1 MASSIQYGISDDV
14 TTQERRET
22 CMAKGKIRE
31 AGASTAPA
39 SFGSA
44 AISATGAVLK
54 SFARVL
60 DRGTTA
66 VGEATSATQKA
77 AGNLVKKK
85 RAAPKR
91 KKAAKKKPAT
101 KAAAKKKRASS
112 RRKR

>member
-1 MASSIQYGISDDV
+1 
-14 TTQERRET
+14 
-22 CMAKGKIRE
+22 MAKGKIHE
-31 AGASTAPA
+31 AGGANTAPA

-60 DRGTTA
+60 DRGTAA
-66 VGEATSATQKA
+66 VGEATPAALKA
-77 AGNLVKKK
+77 KPAKQK

-91 KKAAKKKPAT
+91 KAKAAKKKPAKKT
-101 KAAAKKKRASS
+101 AAKKKPASS

>member
-1 MASSIQYGISDDV
+1 
-14 TTQERRET
+14 
-22 CMAKGKIRE
+22 MAKGKIRE
-31 AGASTAPA
+31 AGGGANTAPA

-60 DRGTTA
+60 ERGTAA
-66 VGEATSATQKA
+66 VGDATPAALKA
-77 AGNLVKKK
+77 KPVKKK

-91 KKAAKKKPAT
+91 KTKAAKKKPT
-101 KAAAKKKRASS
+101 TKKAAAKKKRASS

>member
-1 MASSIQYGISDDV
+1 
-14 TTQERRET
+14 
-22 CMAKGKIRE
+22 MAKGKIRE
-31 AGASTAPA
+31 AGGGANTAPA

-60 DRGTTA
+60 DRGTAA
-66 VGEATSATQKA
+66 VGEATPA
-77 AGNLVKKK
+77 ALKPAKKK

-91 KKAAKKKPAT
+91 KAKAAKKKPAKKT
-101 KAAAKKKRASS
+101 ASKKKPASS

>member
-1 MASSIQYGISDDV
+1 
-14 TTQERRET
+14 
-22 CMAKGKIRE
+22 MAKGKIRE
-31 AGASTAPA
+31 AGGANTAPA

-60 DRGTTA
+60 DRGTAA
-66 VGEATSATQKA
+66 VGDATSATQKA
-77 AGNLVKKK
+77 AGNLLKKK

-91 KKAAKKKPAT
+91 KKAAKKVAKKKPAT
-101 KAAAKKKRASS
+101 KRAAKKKRASS

>member
-1 MASSIQYGISDDV
+1 
-14 TTQERRET
+14 
-22 CMAKGKIRE
+22 MAKGKIRE
-31 AGASTAPA
+31 AGGGANTAPA

-60 DRGTTA
+60 ERGTAA
-66 VGEATSATQKA
+66 VGDATPAALKA
-77 AGNLVKKK
+77 KPAKKK

-91 KKAAKKKPAT
+91 KAKAAKKKPTT

-112 RRKR
+112 RRKRR

>member
-1 MASSIQYGISDDV
+1 
-14 TTQERRET
+14 
-22 CMAKGKIRE
+22 MAKGKIRE
-31 AGASTAPA
+31 AGGGANTAPA

-60 DRGTTA
+60 DRGTAA
-66 VGEATSATQKA
+66 VGEATTATQKA
-77 AGNLVKKK
+77 AGNMVKKK

-91 KKAAKKKPAT
+91 KKAARKVAKKKPAT
-101 KAAAKKKRASS
+101 KRAAAKKKRASS

>member
-1 MASSIQYGISDDV
+1 
-14 TTQERRET
+14 
-22 CMAKGKIRE
+22 MAKGKIRE
-31 AGASTAPA
+31 AGGGANTAPA

-60 DRGTTA
+60 DRGTAA
-66 VGEATSATQKA
+66 VGEATPA
-77 AGNLVKKK
+77 ALKPNPVKKK

-91 KKAAKKKPAT
+91 KTKAAKKV
-101 KAAAKKKRASS
+101 AKKKPTKKAASKKKPASS

>member
-1 MASSIQYGISDDV
+1 
-14 TTQERRET
+14 
-22 CMAKGKIRE
+22 MAKDKIRE
-31 AGASTAPA
+31 AGGGANTAPG

-60 DRGTTA
+60 DRGTAA

-91 KKAAKKKPAT
+91 TAKAAKKKPAAK

>member
-1 MASSIQYGISDDV
+1 
-14 TTQERRET
+14 
-22 CMAKGKIRE
+22 MAKGKIRE
-31 AGASTAPA
+31 AGGGANTAPA

-60 DRGTTA
+60 DRGTAA
-66 VGEATSATQKA
+66 VGQATSATQKA

-91 KKAAKKKPAT
+91 KKAAKKKPTT
-101 KAAAKKKRASS
+101 KASAKKKRASS

>member
-1 MASSIQYGISDDV
+1 MAKKSGI
-14 TTQERRET
+14 RET
-22 CMAKGKIRE
+22 ADEAK
-31 AGASTAPA
+31 T
-39 SFGSA
+39 FGSA

-60 DRGTTA
+60 DRGA
-66 VGEATSATQKA
+66 GVAGEVTSATQKA

-91 KKAAKKKPAT
+91 TAKAAKKKPAAK